1 MTAPT
6 PDLGT
11 LIQRLRDV
19 IDTAVSDSS
28 TAASQMNVTNADDEA
43 TSADQ
48 VEAENVRDLVIAT
61 LATVTAERD
70 QERGQHEATKST
82 LDKAWD
88 DLRQA
93 RQMLADAEKKIASME
108 LDESLRE
115 EDERFADP
123 L

>member
-6 PDLGT
+6 PDLDYDTIWEAG
-11 LIQRLRDV
+11 RADGYEAGRDEY
-19 IDTAVSDSS
+19 AHAL
-28 TAASQMNVTNADDEA
+28 AA
-43 TSADQ
+43 
-48 VEAENVRDLVIAT
+48 
-61 LATVTAERD
+61 VTAERD